1 MTGYIIGLVSGSKSS
16 HIALVHDT
24 GDESQLL
31 REIVRTNQV
40 LVGGFSRLVGMTASR
55 VALLRLL
62 AIAAPEGA
70 GILKLA
76 RQLGIN
82 AAAVTRLVKAMEAE
96 RLVLRRADA
105 SDGRRTC
112 ITLSAKG
119 TRTFERLHRHGHEL
133 ERTLGSII
141 TARDMAVAVKVLTSL
156 RTYLEN
162 LD

>member
-1 MTGYIIGLVSGSKSS
+1 MTRYTIGVVSGSKSPCAAS
-16 HIALVHDT
+16 THDA
-24 GDESQLL
+24 GDESHLL

-55 VALLRLL
+55 VAVLRLL

-82 AAAVTRLVKAMEAE
+82 AAAVTRLVKVMEAE

-119 TRTFERLHRHGHEL
+119 MRTFERLHRHGHEL
-133 ERTLGSII
+133 ERALASII
-141 TARDMAVAVKVLTSL
+141 SAREMAVTVKVLTSL